1 MSVGSDIAPTALVTA
16 SVASAASAKSSGS
29 ASAIAAGPVSDPTTF
44 DTRALRLRPR
54 AAVLLAVASA
64 LGLLAFGWPLVIHV
78 ESTADLA
85 HSADAPW
92 IFIALLPLLLGIV
105 VAEIAEGAIDAKA
118 VALLGVLAACG
129 CALRLPGGVIGFEP
143 VFFLLIPAGRVL
155 GRGFGFVL
163 GALTIFASALITGGV
178 GPWLPFQMFG
188 AAWVGFFAGCL
199 PPAKGRR
206 ELAVLAAYGVVAG
219 LAYGL
224 LLDFWFWPVTSSGT
238 QFSFVAGDPIAA
250 NLQRFWGFYLT
261 TSLGWD
267 IPRAVTTAV
276 LILVV
281 GRPVL
286 NALRRVARRA
296 AFGAPVT
303 FAGPDPSGAPDLS
316 GAQDPAGTTV
326 EGHQSVGR

>member
-1 MSVGSDIAPTALVTA
+1 VSGATGATRVAPV
-16 SVASAASAKSSGS
+16 V
-29 ASAIAAGPVSDPTTF
+29 DPSTF
-44 DTRALRLRPR
+44 DTRVLRLRPR
-54 AAVLLAVASA
+54 ASVLLAVASA
-64 LGLLAFGWPLVIHV
+64 LGLLAFGWPLVVHV
-78 ESTADLA
+78 ETSTNLA
-85 HSADAPW
+85 HSSDAPW
-92 IFIALLPLLLGIV
+92 VFIALLPLLLGIV

-129 CALRLPGGVIGFEP
+129 CALRLPGGVTGFEP
-143 VFFLLIPAGRVL
+143 LFFLLIPSGRVL

-188 AAWVGFFAGCL
+188 AAWIGFFAGCL
-199 PPAKGRR
+199 PPARGRR
-206 ELAVLAAYGVVAG
+206 ELAVLAVYGVVAG

-224 LLDFWFWPVTSSGT
+224 LLDFWPVTSSGT
-238 QFSFVAGDPIAA
+238 QFSFVAGDSVIA

-286 NALRRVARRA
+286 NALRRMTRKA

-303 FAGPDPSGAPDLS
+303 FAAPGEGDGA
-316 GAQDPAGTTV
+316 
-326 EGHQSVGR
+326 HQSVGR